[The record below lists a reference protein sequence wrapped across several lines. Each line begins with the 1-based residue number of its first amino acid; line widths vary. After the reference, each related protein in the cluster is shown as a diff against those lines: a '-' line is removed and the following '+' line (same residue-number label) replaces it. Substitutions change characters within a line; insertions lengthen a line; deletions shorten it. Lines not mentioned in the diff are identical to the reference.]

1 MCSTSGNNETNKAV
15 KKVGITEIHLW
26 NMELRTNNVCMDE
39 HNVDVKKKKIEEF
52 EKIGVQRRQ
61 DRVSANE
68 QRERAY
74 QEKEKTNDGR
84 EQENEQG
91 ERTNISRELAN
102 DERERRNKNREKAND
117 KREIT
122 KDHNELVREENVHQ
136 KKM

>member
-1 MCSTSGNNETNKAV
+1 MCSTSGNNESNKVV
-15 KKVGITEIHLW
+15 KKVGFTEIH
-26 NMELRTNNVCMDE
+26 VCMDE
-39 HNVDVKKKKIEEF
+39 HNVDVKKEKIEEF
-52 EKIGVQRRQ
+52 EKIEVQRRK

-102 DERERRNKNREKAND
+102 DEREQKNKNGEKAND

-122 KDHNELVREENVHQ
+122 KDHNDLVREENVHQ